1 VIRTAVLTWVLIAV
15 VSVFGFADDLWVSIS
30 SPRDGDLVIGEV
42 EVVAEVVAVAE
53 VASVGFYADGR
64 LIGALS
70 LPPYRMPIDLGG
82 ENLPHQIR
90 VVVRDIEGSEAS
102 AEVTTQPVPISAE
115 IQVELQQ
122 LYVTVSHSGRRLL
135 DLRPEN
141 FRVSDENQDQDLVT
155 FALGDIPFT
164 AALLIDASASMFG
177 QKLEAAQAG
186 AAAFVRGM
194 AELDQCKVMV
204 FSDKIQNTTPFTG
217 VRDVLTAG
225 LAGAVAEGGTA
236 LNDHMYLALKMLEQ
250 RQGRRVV
257 VLLSDGVDSH
267 SVLPMDDVFHNARRN
282 QALIYWIR
290 LTRPG
295 GVGAG
300 DESYSIS
307 SSWRSASEYRHQ
319 LDLLR
324 RTVEESG
331 GRIVDAQSPGEIA
344 PIFVEILQELRE
356 QYVLGYYPSNERGDG
371 SWHEIEVRVN
381 RNGVDV
387 RTHEG
392 YIDF

>member
-1 VIRTAVLTWVLIAV
+1 MGLVLAMMSGVAV
-15 VSVFGFADDLWVSIS
+15 ADDVWVSIS

-42 EVVAEVVAVAE
+42 EVIAEVVAVAE
-53 VASVGFYADGR
+53 VTAVEFYADGR
-64 LIGALS
+64 LIGVLS
-70 LPPYRMPIDLGG
+70 LPPYRMRIDLGG
-82 ENLPHQIR
+82 ENMPHRLR
-90 VVVRDIEGSEAS
+90 VVARDSEGSEAS

-122 LYVTVSHSGRRLL
+122 LYVTVSQLGRRVL
-135 DLRPEN
+135 DLRPED
-141 FRVSDENQDQDLVT
+141 FRVSDEKRDQELVT

-164 AALLIDASASMFG
+164 ASLLIDASASMFG

-204 FSDKIQNTTPFTG
+204 FSDKIQNSTPFTG

-257 VLLSDGVDSH
+257 ILLSDGVDSH
-267 SVLPMDDVFHNARRN
+267 SVLPMDDVLARARRS

-319 LDLLR
+319 IDLLR

-331 GRIVDAQSPGEIA
+331 GRIVDAQTPDEIA

-356 QYVLGYYPSNERGDG
+356 QYVLGYYPSIERNDG
-371 SWHEIEVRVN
+371 SWHEIEVTVN
-381 RNGVDV
+381 RPGVEV